1 MADNE
6 GGKRKRR
13 GDKPEGAGAD
23 ASNGVDAV
31 RDGKLLV
38 SITEMQIWSKVS
50 RGDYN
55 RNQAYAHVV
64 VTPAVPWAVEVPV
77 GEVEGPDAV
86 RQALCV
92 LQDAVHAA
100 VLEKA
105 AELEREDRDAVKR
118 ATSEALS
125 RHVSGVEVKTS
136 VQTIEDRP
144 PLRPSIEAA
153 VGEPPEDNE
162 DF

>member
-1 MADNE
+1 MSNSD
-6 GGKRKRR
+6 GRRRRR
-13 GDKPEGAGAD
+13 GGENDGSGLDLTHGVGAIQ
-23 ASNGVDAV
+23 
-31 RDGKLLV
+31 DGKLLLNV
-38 SITEMQIWSKVS
+38 TEMLIWSNLS

-64 VTPAVPWAVEVPV
+64 VTPAVPWVVEVPIG
-77 GEVEGPDAV
+77 GEEGPDAV
-86 RQALCV
+86 KQALSV

-100 VLEKA
+100 VREKA
-105 AELEREDRDAVKR
+105 SELERGDKEEVKR

-125 RHVSGVEVKTS
+125 RFGSGVEVKTS
-136 VQTIEDRP
+136 VQTIEDKL
-144 PLRPSIEAA
+144 PLRPSVEAA

>member
-1 MADNE
+1 MPGIND
-6 GGKRKRR
+6 RRRRR
-13 GDKPEGAGAD
+13 GDDRDENGAGVT
-23 ASNGVDAV
+23 NGGTALQ
-31 RDGKLLV
+31 DGRLLV
-38 SITEMQIWSKVS
+38 NIVEMQIWSKLS

-64 VTPAVPWAVEVPV
+64 VAPPVPWAVEVPV
-77 GEVEGPDAV
+77 GELEGPDAV
-86 RQALCV
+86 RQALSV

-100 VLEKA
+100 VRQKA
-105 AELEREDRDAVKR
+105 SELEREDREETKR

-125 RHVSGVEVKTS
+125 RYGSGVEVKTS
-136 VQTIEDRP
+136 IQSIEDRM

-153 VGEPPEDNE
+153 VGEPPDDDE